1 MPPYKTLIP
10 IDRSTGT
17 PLYQQITSGFIRSI
31 SAGVLGPG
39 LKLPG
44 TRKLAEMLSVHRRTV
59 IAAYEE
65 MESQGWIEVRSSRG
79 CFVNGHLPVV
89 DVHEGAAKAHKDA
102 HFALYGKYENLSDE
116 TPYSKGIATQRID
129 DGYPDVTLA
138 PRKALAKNFS
148 FVMNSGMGVSLMN
161 YTQSY
166 RGDIALRQ
174 ALCTY
179 LRETRG
185 IAANLDNILITR
197 GSLMAFYLLFQA
209 LLKPGDRVIV
219 GVPGFDEGYNTIRVA
234 GGELV
239 PVPVD
244 EEGMDIDAVHAI
256 CKSKTIRAVYII
268 PHHHY
273 PTTVSL
279 SASRRMQLLA
289 LAERYNFAIIE
300 DDYDYDF
307 HYASSPILPIASAD
321 YAGVVAYVGS
331 LSKIVAPS
339 LRIGFLVAPTNL
351 VDEVSTLSQY
361 LDSFG
366 NTALERAVAM
376 LFEQGEISRHL
387 RKALQ
392 VYRERRDH
400 FCQLLQKEMGS
411 IVTFDVPEG
420 GLATWIKF
428 NAKKPVTAIITS
440 AAAAGLQMPG
450 SHFANVENAPINAIR
465 MGFASKKSE
474 DVARVIDILKGCIH

>member
-1 MPPYKTLIP
+1 MPPFKTLIQL
-10 IDRSTGT
+10 DRDAGA

-31 SAGVLGPG
+31 SAGILGPG

-44 TRKLAEMLSVHRRTV
+44 TRKLAQILAVHRRTV

-65 MESQGWIEVRSSRG
+65 LDSQGWIDVRANRG
-79 CFVNGHLPVV
+79 CYVNEDLPVIA
-89 DVHEGAAKAHKDA
+89 VHDTATQAHQRA
-102 HFALYGKYENLSDE
+102 GISLYGKYDNLVDE
-116 TPYSKGIATQRID
+116 TSPAGTAHYRID
-129 DGYPDVTLA
+129 DGYPDVSLA
-138 PRKALAKNFS
+138 PLKALAKNFS
-148 FVMNSGMGVSLMN
+148 FVMNSGMSKSLMN
-161 YTQSY
+161 YSQSF
-166 RGDIALRQ
+166 RGDSALRQ

-185 IAANLDNILITR
+185 IKATMDNILITR

-219 GVPGFDEGYNTIRVA
+219 GTPGFDEGYNTVRVA
-234 GGELV
+234 GGELIQ
-239 PVPVD
+239 VPVD
-244 EEGMDIDAVHAI
+244 EEGMDIDAVHAV
-256 CKSKTIRAVYII
+256 CKTKTIRAVYII

-339 LRIGFLVAPTNL
+339 LRIGFLVAPANL
-351 VDEVSTLSQY
+351 VDEVATLSKY
-361 LDSFG
+361 IDSFG

-392 VYRERRDH
+392 IYRDRRDH
-400 FCQLLQKEMGS
+400 FCRLLRAELGDA
-411 IVTFDVPEG
+411 ITFDLPEG
-420 GLATWIKF
+420 GLAAWIRFAASYPVDKIIASA
-428 NAKKPVTAIITS
+428 NAV
-440 AAAAGLQMPG
+440 GLQMPG
-450 SHFANVENAPINAIR
+450 AHFTDTKNVQHNAIR
-465 MGFASKKSE
+465 MGFASKTPREIAK
-474 DVARVIDILKGCIH
+474 VVTLLKTCIV